1 MMWQRLLS
9 SPQSRRTLLTR
20 FMSTNKKP
28 FEKVLVANRG
38 EIVQRV
44 MRTCNALD
52 IDTVAVYS
60 TADARAPFVEQ
71 ADEKVCLG
79 PPAASES
86 YLNVEKVLQA
96 IRHTGYVS
104 ICVRASR
111 GLEKRPQRI

>member
-1 MMWQRLLS
+1 
-9 SPQSRRTLLTR
+9 
-20 FMSTNKKP
+20 MSTKTKP

-79 PPAASES
+79 PPAAGES

-96 IRHTGYVS
+96 IRHTGYVML
-104 ICVRASR
+104 R
-111 GLEKRPQRI
+111 GLA